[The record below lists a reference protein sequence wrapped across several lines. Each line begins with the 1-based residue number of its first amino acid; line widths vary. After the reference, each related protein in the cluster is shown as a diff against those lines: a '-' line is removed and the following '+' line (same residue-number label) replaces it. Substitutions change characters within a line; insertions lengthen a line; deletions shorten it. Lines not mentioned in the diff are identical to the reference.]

1 MASPNT
7 PDPQALYDKPHSVDL
22 AQVMLVFQYFMVVS
36 VCVGTFP
43 RLFNWFKRETV
54 DVPVLADLEAR
65 IHIGSSYPI
74 EIVLPAVVILTVP
87 YVFVILDLGSGM
99 RWARVAALLV
109 APANSVIGLNAVVR
123 TYGELVAVVVA
134 PIWITVAL
142 CVIGGLASRT
152 GRQWIKQG
160 GWTPWY
166 VRYELE
172 QESRRRRPVPRARR
186 RRIRRTLN
194 PLGDAD

>member
-1 MASPNT
+1 MASLDA
-7 PDPQALYDKPHSVDL
+7 PDPEALYDKPHSVDL

-36 VCVGTFP
+36 VTVGAFP
-43 RLFNWFKRETV
+43 RLFNWFKGRTA
-54 DVPVLADLEAR
+54 DVPVLSDLEAR

-87 YVFVILDLGSGM
+87 YVFVVLDLGSGM
-99 RWARVAALLV
+99 RWARVAAVLV
-109 APANSVIGLNAVVR
+109 APANSVIGLVAVVR
-123 TYGELVAVVVA
+123 TYGEVVAAAVA
-134 PIWITVAL
+134 PIWITVPL

-166 VRYELE
+166 VRYELQ
-172 QESRRRRPVPRARR
+172 QESRRRRPVPRTRR
-186 RRIRRTLN
+186 RSMRRRLN
-194 PLGDAD
+194 HMEDAD